1 MLHIYVKMGK
11 TFPINHFKHDFITS
25 LLIGFIKSRPFPL
38 ESSFPLVNPIYYSG
52 SECGS
57 GSNANLDSLRALIV
71 GLALSIGLDWAPV
84 WNTGPRRFRFFVFIA
99 IMVENPCSQ

>member
-11 TFPINHFKHDFITS
+11 QFPINHFKHDFITS
-25 LLIGFIKSRPFPL
+25 LLIGFIESRPFPL
-38 ESSFPLVNPIYYSG
+38 ESSFPLLNPIHYGG

-71 GLALSIGLDWAPV
+71 GLALSIGL
-84 WNTGPRRFRFFVFIA
+84 GPGS
-99 IMVENPCSQ
+99 EYGPW